1 MLDKSQ
7 TLLALT
13 EEPTEEQLNL
23 LQKFGF
29 RVNSVFLKV
38 SEETSQDIL
47 LGYGKIFKH
56 LNGEQ
61 IFDLA

>member
-7 TLLALT
+7 TLLVLT
-13 EEPTEEQLNL
+13 ERPTEEQLNL

-29 RVNSVFLKV
+29 KVNTDFLKV
-38 SEETSQDIL
+38 SEETNQDIL

-56 LNGEQ
+56 LNGEY
-61 IFDLA
+61 IYDLA